1 MFEQQERENP
11 TFFHEPFKRLDA
23 LQGAYG
29 MDCVITNSIPMK
41 IPISLSRLT
50 EICCLRNNVT
60 PYFPWPLTNNTFL
73 RKLSQ
78 LSNALDLSRAIKP
91 HHLYFISYGAS
102 LEENSIRVSDIMKTF
117 LFVIK
122 WNFANGNSKP
132 KLMRTTIQHFAC
144 SSHFYQSTHDHRSRS
159 VSPRKADTRHPSTA
173 LLDDMD
179 VHDEE
184 NNCCKLNQT
193 HL

>member
-1 MFEQQERENP
+1 MCCLTLLADVGPPNNSAALTFTHGMFEQQERENP

-41 IPISLSRLT
+41 IPISLSRLM

-78 LSNALDLSRAIKP
+78 LSNALDLSRAAKP
-91 HHLYFISYGAS
+91 HHLYFISYYAS
-102 LEENSIRVSDIMKTF
+102 LEE
-117 LFVIK
+117 
-122 WNFANGNSKP
+122 
-132 KLMRTTIQHFAC
+132 
-144 SSHFYQSTHDHRSRS
+144 
-159 VSPRKADTRHPSTA
+159 
-173 LLDDMD
+173 
-179 VHDEE
+179 
-184 NNCCKLNQT
+184 KLNTGQ
-193 HL
+193 